1 MSASTS
7 SSSGGRARR
16 SAIQIDG
23 RYALLTA
30 ALLGISF
37 ALSSIPDLDH
47 TDGPIWRALFNAMH
61 APLFGA
67 VAWCIY
73 KTFSRGRDGSRPALT
88 LALVLAGLYGVLDEW
103 HQSFVGGRDASLLDL
118 LVDFIGITFVLLVL
132 YWRAMRR
139 ATHDRSMAPIHD
151 RKQPETP

>member
-7 SSSGGRARR
+7 SSSAGRPRR
-16 SAIQIDG
+16 SALQIDG

-47 TDGPIWRALFNAMH
+47 TDGPIWRALFNGMH

-73 KTFSRGRDGSRPALT
+73 KTFSRGHDGSRAALT
-88 LALVLAGLYGVLDEW
+88 LALVIAGLYAVVDEW
-103 HQSFVGGRDASLLDL
+103 HQSFVVGRDSSLLDL
-118 LVDFIGITFVLLVL
+118 LVDFVGITIVLFVL
-132 YWRAMRR
+132 YRR
-139 ATHDRSMAPIHD
+139 ATQRAAHGGPMAPIHD